1 MLTIVGTVDKQF
13 TIYFENMKD
22 HVYTKEDF
30 KPIVKE
36 IIDLVLEGIYNV
48 KRQANAIRT
57 QNTIISFGEA

>member
-36 IIDLVLEGIYNV
+36 IIDLVL
-48 KRQANAIRT
+48 
-57 QNTIISFGEA
+57 